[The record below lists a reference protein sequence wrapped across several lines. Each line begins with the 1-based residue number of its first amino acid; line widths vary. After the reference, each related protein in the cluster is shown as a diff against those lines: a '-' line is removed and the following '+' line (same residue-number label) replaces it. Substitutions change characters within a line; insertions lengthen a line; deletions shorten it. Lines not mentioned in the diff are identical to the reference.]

1 MNFRVKPRKEAV
13 RIGRISF
20 CPLTSMK
27 NTLALFVSI
36 GSVFAPA
43 SVMAKPQVTGGLLG
57 PTGILAQG
65 GKKGF
70 TITMVEAG
78 SPADGRVRPGDV
90 IIGAGAAKKLHPDS
104 RRRLAAAIDE
114 AETPE
119 AGGKLTL
126 LLEDGRTVDLQLKVL
141 GRYSDTAPYDCP
153 KSDAIIRQAA
163 DYLMQPAKAKGKT
176 AQFNAGKGQLQIG
189 WLGLM
194 ATGDPKYL
202 DFVKQNLPLQA
213 WAKPNRD
220 ELMAR
225 VKGDEPMSYV
235 GWYWG
240 YQLITLAEYHLLT
253 GDKSVL
259 PGIEAYAEALAM
271 GQDAAGLWSH
281 RMAIWGKN
289 NGQPHG
295 RCIGYGQMNQ
305 PSLTCF
311 MGLLLAGKCGVKS
324 PEVDGA
330 IERAHTYFDSY
341 TGRGSFPYGVH
352 DPKSTQF
359 NNNGMSAS
367 AALCMSFHGNRES
380 AAFFSRCSATAHNRM
395 TSGHA
400 TYYFNVLW
408 TPLGAN
414 VAGPEVTKQ
423 FFKESLWLKTLYRSW
438 NGSFTHD
445 GGESKEGNS
454 TGSQLLAYCLPRR
467 ALHITGK
474 GADESLWLKGQEAT
488 DTVQMSRINY
498 VATKPDVLLGYFGSP
513 FPQIALPAIE
523 TLRTKKGDFV
533 PKLLEMMQSGT
544 KTQKRNAIRYFG
556 AGCPPELAL
565 PRLETLGAI
574 LRDEKEDP
582 ETLAT
587 AAEAL
592 AAHGEPAYPYYQDML
607 RMVVA
612 DESGDPLGLTDESL
626 ANSLNT
632 LCPDPFAA
640 GQTKDKELFYAAASK
655 LMDHKRQATRA
666 QAIRMV
672 AAMPLEDFRHVGERM
687 EYVLKDQDLTYH
699 SYHNPT
705 HAIGPGIAILSRL
718 NIREGMD
725 YALAINESETGKV
738 SFKMRTIMDS
748 LARYGA
754 NARPYVEKLKQLPDW
769 QTVPD
774 NRKLKGNWDNMIKA
788 IEEDK
793 DPATLISIA
802 EAMAAKNNNK

>member
-1 MNFRVKPRKEAV
+1 MKPIV
-13 RIGRISF
+13 VF
-20 CPLTSMK
+20 F
-27 NTLALFVSI
+27 ALSAFT
-36 GSVFAPA
+36 FAPL
-43 SVMAKPQVTGGLLG
+43 SVMAKPQVVGGLLG

-65 GKKGF
+65 SKRGF

-78 SPADGRVRPGDV
+78 SPADGKVRPGDV
-90 IIGAGAAKKLHPDS
+90 IIGAGAAKKLHPDG
-104 RRRLAAAIDE
+104 RRRLAEAIDE

-126 LLEDGRTVDLQLKVL
+126 LLEGGRSVDLPLKVM

-163 DYLMQPAKAKGKT
+163 DFLIQPAKAKAKVP
-176 AQFNAGKGQLQIG
+176 QFNAFKGQLQTA

-194 ATGDPKYL
+194 ATGEPKYL
-202 DFVKQNLPLQA
+202 DFVKEHLPQQA

-220 ELMAR
+220 ELIAR

-235 GWYWG
+235 GWFWG

-259 PGIEAYAEALAM
+259 PGIEAYAEAIAM
-271 GQDAAGLWSH
+271 GQDATGLWSH
-281 RMAIWGKN
+281 RMAIWSKN
-289 NGQPHG
+289 KGQAHG

-311 MGLLLAGKCGVKS
+311 MGLLLAKKCGVKS
-324 PEVDGA
+324 PEVEGA
-330 IERAHTYFDSY
+330 IERAHTYFNSY

-367 AALCMSFHGNRES
+367 AALCMSFYGNHES
-380 AAFFSRCSATAHNRM
+380 AAFFSRCSAAAHGQLE
-395 TSGHA
+395 SGHA
-400 TYYFNVLW
+400 TFFFNVLW

-445 GGESKEGNS
+445 GTESKEGNS

-467 ALHITGK
+467 ALYITGK
-474 GADESLWLKGQEAT
+474 NADESLWLKGQVAT

-498 VATKPDVLLGYFGSP
+498 EWAKPDVLLDYFGSP
-513 FPQIALPAIE
+513 FPQVALPSITA
-523 TLRTKKGDFV
+523 LRTKKGDFV

-544 KTQKRNAIRYFG
+544 KTQKMNAMRYFG
-556 AGCPPELAL
+556 SGCPPEVAQPQLA
-565 PRLETLGAI
+565 RLGAI
-574 LRDEKEDP
+574 LRDEKEDA
-582 ETLAT
+582 EVRAT

-592 AAHGEPAYPYYQDML
+592 ASHGEPAYPYYQDML
-607 RMVVA
+607 KMVIA
-612 DESGDPLGLTDESL
+612 DEPADPLGLADESL
-626 ANSLNT
+626 ASSLNT

-640 GQTKDKELFYAAASK
+640 GQVTDKGLFYGATNK
-655 LMDHKRQATRA
+655 LMGHKRQATRA
-666 QAIRMV
+666 QAMRMV
-672 AAMPLEDFRHVGERM
+672 AAMPLEDFHHVGEKM
-687 EYVLKDQDLTYH
+687 QYILNDEDLTYH

-705 HAIGPGIAILSRL
+705 HAIAPGIAILARL
-718 NIREGMD
+718 NIKEGMD
-725 YALAINESETGKV
+725 YALAIKESETGKG
-738 SFKMRTIMDS
+738 SFKMRAIMDS

-754 NARPYVEKLKQLPDW
+754 NARPYVEKLRQLPNW
-769 QTVPD
+769 KNVPD
-774 NRKLKGNWDNMIKA
+774 NGKLKANWANMIKA

-802 EAMAAKNNNK
+802 EAMAATNNKK